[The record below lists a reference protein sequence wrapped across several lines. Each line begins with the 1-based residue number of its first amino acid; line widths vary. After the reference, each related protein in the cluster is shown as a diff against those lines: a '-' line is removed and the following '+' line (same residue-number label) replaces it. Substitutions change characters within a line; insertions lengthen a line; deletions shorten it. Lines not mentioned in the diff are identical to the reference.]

1 MVPKGQHHAALAMQ
15 LTRVQSSHVWEV
27 GYDPETQVL
36 AVRYHAS
43 VKHPA
48 GRVVEYHGVD
58 EKTAASVI
66 EAPSVGSALH
76 NFVRGVFEE
85 RG

>member
-1 MVPKGQHHAALAMQ
+1 M
-15 LTRVQSSHVWEV
+15 TRVRSSHVWEV
-27 GYDPETQVL
+27 GYDPESRVL

-48 GRVVEYHGVD
+48 GRVVEYAGVD
-58 EKTAASVI
+58 EKTAASVMD
-66 EAPSVGSALH
+66 APSIGSALH
-76 NFVRGVFEE
+76 NFVKGVFEE